1 MELFTFSPIVFT
13 LRLALMLSP
22 NWFPRFMLGPIV
34 GLLACT
40 FLKKGIVRLR
50 AVKFF
55 LHFFMLN
62 IALCSN
68 IFCRFGTSFVVT
80 AYFTSKATFVQ
91 MFKCFHPAGSR
102 LGKVNQALIWES
114 LLRRAPMMC
123 ANVYFSKRENKGIPI
138 FKVLL
143 KKMTTLEMFCRSSG

>member
-1 MELFTFSPIVFT
+1 MSLKLELFTFSPIVFT

-50 AVKFF
+50 AVKVFF
-55 LHFFMLN
+55 TLFMLN
-62 IALCSN
+62 IALSSN
-68 IFCRFGTSFVVT
+68 ISCRFGTSFVVT

-102 LGKVNQALIWES
+102 PGKVNQALIWDA
-114 LLRRAPMMC
+114 LLRRAPLMW

-138 FKVLL
+138 LKFFSRRWLL
-143 KKMTTLEMFCRSSG
+143 

>member
-1 MELFTFSPIVFT
+1 MEIIQSSLSLKLELFTFSPIVFT

-91 MFKCFHPAGSR
+91 MFKCFHPAGSNVQMFISP
-102 LGKVNQALIWES
+102 KEKI
-114 LLRRAPMMC
+114 RA
-123 ANVYFSKRENKGIPI
+123 FQ
-138 FKVLL
+138 FL
-143 KKMTTLEMFCRSSG
+143 KFSSGG